1 MTRLLA
7 SVLRISSLILFL
19 SAIPAHAV
27 GVATVDLGGATFG
40 KGIDVHLSSGATVL
54 PAASSYDY
62 AISGTLHGTGL
73 LDFILPP
80 GTQISTLLDKIQDN
94 SSSVLTGTQLNPGG
108 TLPISI
114 VNRTFSGSFPITT
127 GVNATASMQLVGR
140 VTETGQIRFHVV
152 NVDFNVPGIPNLGT
166 VVMEPG
172 AKVVV
177 SVKPVVEFR
186 VARESVSENAGTLMV
201 RVRRKVNTERSVTV
215 HYASSPAT
223 ATVSDF
229 DAVSGDLTFAA
240 GEVVK
245 LVPITIKNRSGA
257 QGSRIFRLN
266 LSAPSGGLLGLISR
280 EVVTITDA
288 P

>member
-1 MTRLLA
+1 MTHPIASLA
-7 SVLRISSLILFL
+7 RFFSVLFFLGSLT
-19 SAIPAHAV
+19 AHGV

-40 KGIDVHLSSGATVL
+40 KGIDSHLSSGTSVL
-54 PAASSYDY
+54 PAAASYDY

-73 LDFILPP
+73 LSGILPV
-80 GTQISTLLDKIQDN
+80 GTQLSALLEKLQAG
-94 SSSVLTGTQLNPGG
+94 SSSVLEGTQLNPGG
-108 TLPISI
+108 TLPTS
-114 VNRTFSGSFPITT
+114 VVDQTFSGTFPI
-127 GVNATASMQLVGR
+127 GAGLNATGSMQIVGR
-140 VTETGQIRFHVV
+140 VTPAGQIRFHVV
-152 NVDFNVPGIPNLGT
+152 NVDFSLPGFSNLGT
-166 VVMEPG
+166 VVFEPG

-186 VARESVSENAGTLMV
+186 VARETVGENAGTLVV
-201 RVRRKVNTERSVTV
+201 RVRRKVNTESTVTV

-223 ATVSDF
+223 ATANDF
-229 DAVSGDLTFAA
+229 NAVSGDLTFAA

-245 LVPITIKNRSGA
+245 VIPVTIKNRAGA

-266 LSAPSGGLLGLISR
+266 LSAPSGGVIGLISR